1 MTPELSERDQR
12 KERFAGTVDMTVW
25 AYVDHYM
32 GDPVLSDPSMIHD
45 LQLSLRMRWG
55 VRVSL
60 GNREWVTVF
69 KDVGG
74 YVVGSV
80 N

>member
-1 MTPELSERDQR
+1 
-12 KERFAGTVDMTVW
+12 
-25 AYVDHYM
+25 M

-60 GNREWVTVF
+60 GNREWVPLF